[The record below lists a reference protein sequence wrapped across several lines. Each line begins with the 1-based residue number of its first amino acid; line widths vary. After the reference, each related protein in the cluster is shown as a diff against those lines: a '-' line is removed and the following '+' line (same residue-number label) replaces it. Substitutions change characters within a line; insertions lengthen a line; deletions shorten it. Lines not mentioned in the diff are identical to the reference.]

1 MSNFF
6 KEFSIKEINENQ
18 NSIVGGRRDGKDC
31 GDTTITFVFDDENFD
46 MSEVGDW
53 IDTGCCDK

>member
-18 NSIVGGRRDGKDC
+18 NSIVGGRRDGGDC
-31 GDTTITFVFDDENFD
+31 GDTTVTFVIDDDTFDYWDA
-46 MSEVGDW
+46 GDW
-53 IDTGCCDK
+53 IDTGCCER